1 MRVTVSVTQFENLQL
16 NLDTESLYTKATQE
30 ILDQFGKT
38 YTWEVKMTLMGLRHI
53 EMCKR
58 IVEIYELPL
67 TPEEYSK
74 LQREKN
80 SKIMLNAQLMP
91 GNSSKMTA
99 ELMLF
104 FCVFVS
110 FPFFLFSQYFIV
122 SWTTDTEA
130 VYEEV
135 IRQIAQAYNKS
146 YPLETRLKLLG
157 TTEPRTA
164 EIVVTDLAL
173 PISTHEFLEQFH
185 KLCRAKLSEC
195 PLKKG

>member
-1 MRVTVSVTQFENLQL
+1 MAEKFKGVTHCIFDMDGLL
-16 NLDTESLYTKATQE
+16 LDTESLYTKATQD
-30 ILDQFGKT
+30 ILDQFGKK
-38 YTWEVKMTLMGLRHI
+38 YTWEVKITLMGLRHI

-91 GNSSKMTA
+91 
-99 ELMLF
+99 
-104 FCVFVS
+104 
-110 FPFFLFSQYFIV
+110 
-122 SWTTDTEA
+122 DTEA

-185 KLCRAKLSEC
+185 KLCRAKLSDC